1 MQIVSGVGP
10 LTYWIPT
17 LLWDFINYI
26 VPSLLLLL
34 VFWGFDE
41 QAFIGSN
48 RPLIVIL
55 LLAAYGWAVLPM
67 MYALQFL
74 FSSPPTGI
82 VIVIILNLTS
92 GKL

>member
-26 VPSLLLLL
+26 VPSLLLLV
-34 VFWGFDE
+34 VFAAYSED
-41 QAFIGSN
+41 AYIGSS

-55 LLAAYGWAVLPM
+55 LLAVYGWAVLPF

-74 FSSPPTGI
+74 FKSPPTGI
-82 VIVIILNLTS
+82 VMVIMLNIVTGN
-92 GKL
+92 